1 MYRTYLP
8 PPQKTTFLERLVEAC
23 EQLEGAYSLVVLT
36 VDKLVAL
43 RDPYGFRPLVMGRK
57 SNGAIVF
64 ASETCALDLIDAK
77 YEREVQPGEVVIIDR
92 NEGES
97 GMCLY
102 PKRQRKACV
111 FEHIYFALPNSDVFG
126 KSVYEQRYNYGR
138 ILGEWAWLGL
148 VWLRVDFL
156 WNVIV

>member
-1 MYRTYLP
+1 L
-8 PPQKTTFLERLVEAC
+8 QKTTFLERLVEAC

-57 SNGAIVF
+57 ANGAIVF
-64 ASETCALDLIDAK
+64 ASETCALDLIDAV
-77 YEREVQPGEVVIIDR
+77 YEREVAPGEVIIVDR
-92 NEGES
+92 KEGVT
-97 GMCLY
+97 GMCLL

-126 KSVYEQRYNYGR
+126 KSVYEQRYKYGR
-138 ILGEWAWLGL
+138 ILGESM
-148 VWLRVDFL
+148 DFQIEIRCIL
-156 WNVIV
+156 IARNA